1 LENGA
6 GLVEHGPPTGF
17 RAIRLADPVEHDHSG
32 S

>member
-1 LENGA
+1 LEDRA
-6 GLVEHGPPTGF
+6 DLVEHGLPTDF